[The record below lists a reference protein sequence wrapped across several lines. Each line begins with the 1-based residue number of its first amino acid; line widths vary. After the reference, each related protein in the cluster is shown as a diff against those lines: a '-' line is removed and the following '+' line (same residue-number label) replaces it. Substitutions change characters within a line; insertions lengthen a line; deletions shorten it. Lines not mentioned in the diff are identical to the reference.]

1 MLVSFFIIVDTKSNE
16 YDVFAT
22 TMKDWRLRFSAMRSC
37 FKRWANQEEDSEAE
51 IYKDYFKFFMSGYS
65 CAYLL
70 ERTCIDKNE
79 IAEVK
84 ELICKKYC
92 KTAEVC

>member
-16 YDVFAT
+16 YNVFAT

-37 FKRWANQEEDSEAE
+37 FKRWANQEEDSDEVP
-51 IYKDYFKFFMSGYS
+51 YRDYFKFFMSGYS

-70 ERTCIDKNE
+70 ERRYIDKIE

-84 ELICKKYC
+84 DLIGKRYC
-92 KTAEVC
+92 NSHTKF